1 MNAIEL
7 QKILFSYRG
16 TPILQDLSLKIPA
29 GEFLGIFGPNGG
41 GKTTLL
47 KLLMG
52 FLDPQAGSIRIFGKK
67 PEDARNHIG
76 YVPQA
81 HRTDPDFPITVSELI
96 SLGLLSK
103 RPYPG
108 GFSKEEREES
118 EFWMEKLFLL
128 PHKDKAYGELS
139 GGLAQRA
146 LLARALIA
154 NPDILLL
161 DEPTANIDSSSVAV
175 VLKTLEELRGKK
187 TILLVTHDL
196 NSAIQRTDRLACVQR
211 TLSIFQP
218 EEVCNHFSLGL
229 YHEVGR

>member
-229 YHEVGR
+229 YHAVGR